1 MNPPSVLRFRGAR
14 VLLLG
19 GSCDLALCLAGLCM
33 DAGLYPF
40 LTWRNEEG
48 RRKISDRLGMPGE
61 KYGTAFLDLAER
73 GSIDAMFS
81 QIDQDLDLLVDF
93 AQGDF
98 EDLIGSA
105 HPDSIHSY
113 FSENIASRAE
123 LARAAA
129 RVMLRKKRGRMVFIS
144 SAAAA
149 RSNPGQG
156 FYAAA
161 KLASEAIYRNLGIEL
176 GSRGISTVT
185 LRPGYIDAGRGARF
199 LRGSSG
205 KATAGRV
212 ISQEET
218 AEAILF
224 FLSDNSRAFNATEI
238 MMDGGVTA
246 AK

>member
-1 MNPPSVLRFRGAR
+1 
-14 VLLLG
+14 
-19 GSCDLALCLAGLCM
+19 M
-33 DAGLYPF
+33 DAGLYPI

-48 RRKISDRLGMPGE
+48 KRRISDRLGVPG
-61 KYGTAFLDLAER
+61 KNYGIAFLDFAER
-73 GSIDAMFS
+73 GSIDSLFS
-81 QIDQDLDLLVDF
+81 EIDQDLDLLVDF
-93 AQGDF
+93 AQGDY

-105 HPDSIHSY
+105 NPDSIHSY

-199 LRGSSG
+199 LRAGSSG
-205 KATAGRV
+205 KAPAGGRAA
-212 ISQEET
+212 SREET
-218 AEAILF
+218 AEGILF
-224 FLSDNSRAFNATEI
+224 FLSENSRAFNATEI
-238 MMDGGVTA
+238 MMDGGLTA